1 MYWINTISYD
11 HVLLGVKGGFTQAGH
26 GKSSG
31 LKKLSLSD
39 YIIFYSPKTSL
50 NNGEALQKFTA
61 IGKIVDNE
69 PYQAEM
75 NPSFHPWRRNVKFFS
90 CELASIKPLI
100 DKLDFIKDKKKW
112 GYPFRFGLFTIPQND
127 FELIAESMGLK
138 LESD

>member
-31 LKKLSLSD
+31 LKKLSLGD
-39 YIIFYSPKTSL
+39 YIVFYSPKTSL

-61 IGKIVDNE
+61 IGKIIDDE

-75 NPSFHPWRRNVKFFS
+75 NPSFHPWRRNVNFLK
-90 CELASIKPLI
+90 CEQVSIKPLI
-100 DKLDFIKDKKKW
+100 EKLDFIKDKKKW
-112 GYPFRFGLFTIPQND
+112 GYSFRFGLFSIPQND
-127 FELIAESMGLK
+127 FELIAEAMGLK

>member
-31 LKKLSLSD
+31 LKKLSLGD
-39 YIIFYSPKTSL
+39 YIVFYSPKTSL

-61 IGKIVDNE
+61 IGKIIDDE

-75 NPSFHPWRRNVKFFS
+75 SPSFHPWRRNVKFFS
-90 CELASIKPLI
+90 CEPVPIKPLI
-100 DKLDFIKDKKKW
+100 DKLEFITDKKKW
-112 GYPFRFGLFTIPQND
+112 GYPFRFGLFSIEQND
-127 FELIAESMGLK
+127 FEIIAEAMRVNLK
-138 LESD
+138 ID